1 LVTHFVAQLSFQKN
15 KNIIM
20 KNLIFAFFT
29 FVSLHS
35 FAQPWKTVKGD
46 GNLKKEIR
54 TVSNFTSLASNGAID
69 VQIAYG
75 NSNSISIEAD
85 ENLLPY
91 IETTVKDG
99 KLAILPKKNV
109 NLKSRS
115 RMVVYVS
122 MTTINSLQQSG
133 SGNIRGEGE
142 FSSDS
147 KMDIKVSG
155 SGNIKLD
162 FGSFKDIDLFVSG
175 SGNIDLKGNPT
186 NDISAKISGSGNI
199 DCSKVSCD
207 NVVVTISGSG
217 NVRVNAEKNITA
229 EISGSGNVFYKGAA
243 TNISSKI
250 AGSGKVIKI

>member
-1 LVTHFVAQLSFQKN
+1 
-15 KNIIM
+15 M
-20 KNLIFAFFT
+20 KNLIFAFFA

-46 GNLKKEIR
+46 GNMKKETR
-54 TVSNFTSLASNGAID
+54 TVSNFTALSSHGAID

-75 NSNSISIEAD
+75 NSNSIGIEAD

-99 KLAILPKKNV
+99 KLTIQPKKNV
-109 NLKSRS
+109 NLKSRT

-133 SGNIRGEGE
+133 SGNIKGEGG
-142 FSSDS
+142 FNNKD
-147 KMDIKVSG
+147 KTDIKVSG

-162 FGSFKDIDLFVSG
+162 FGSFKKIDLFVSG
-175 SGNIDLKGNPT
+175 SGNIDLKGNAT

-207 NVVVTISGSG
+207 NVDVKISGSG
-217 NVRVNAEKNITA
+217 NIKVNAEKSITA

-243 TNISSKI
+243 TNISSKV
-250 AGSGKVIKI
+250 AGSGKIIKI